1 MAGARIFVK
10 AKARGGFGPPSI
22 TVFEFVSKLKTSIRI
37 GTRGSKLALW
47 QAHHVADRLTAA
59 GLTPEIVIITTK
71 GDVVLD
77 RSLDKIGAK
86 GVFTEELEESLR
98 TGHIDI
104 AVHSAKDVQS
114 TIPADLELLAFME
127 REQVNDV
134 VVSFDANL
142 DLERPDLVLG
152 TSSTRRKAMLKRFM
166 PHATTAEA
174 RGNLQTRLRKLEEGQ
189 YHALVLAYAGVHRM
203 EYDGLIRHVLPE
215 TQFIPATGQG
225 SVAIECARNLEPALK
240 TELHRILD
248 HAATHVCL
256 AAERAFLRTMEGG
269 CSIPSFALATLSP
282 DGATLQLH
290 AGLISLDGQQ
300 FIEETRTATPAEAE
314 ATGVQLAES
323 ILARGGQQILDDIRR
338 ERE

>member
-1 MAGARIFVK
+1 M
-10 AKARGGFGPPSI
+10 
-22 TVFEFVSKLKTSIRI
+22 KTSIRI

-47 QAHHVADRLTAA
+47 QAHHVADKLSAA

-86 GVFTEELEESLR
+86 GVFTEELEEGLR
-98 TGHIDI
+98 TGHVDI

-114 TIPADLELLAFME
+114 SIPTDLELLAFME

-134 VVSFDANL
+134 IVSFDPNL
-142 DLERPDLVLG
+142 DLQRPDLVLG
-152 TSSTRRKAMLKRFM
+152 TSSTRRKAMLKRFL

-189 YHALVLAYAGVHRM
+189 YHGLVLAYAGVHRM
-203 EYDGLIRHVLPE
+203 EYDSLIRFVLPE
-215 TQFIPATGQG
+215 TQYVPATGQG

-240 TELHRILD
+240 TELRRILD
-248 HAATHVCL
+248 HPATHVCL

-269 CSIPSFALATLSP
+269 CSIPSFALATLAA
-282 DGATLQLH
+282 DGETVQLH
-290 AGLISLDGQQ
+290 GGLISLDGQQ
-300 FIEETRTATPAEAE
+300 FLEEIQVAPTTAADSLGIQVAE
-314 ATGVQLAES
+314 TVLGRGGS
-323 ILARGGQQILDDIRR
+323 RILADIRR
-338 ERE
+338 VRDEA

>member
-1 MAGARIFVK
+1 
-10 AKARGGFGPPSI
+10 
-22 TVFEFVSKLKTSIRI
+22 LKKPIRI

-47 QAHHVADRLTAA
+47 QAHHVAACLEQA
-59 GLTPEIVIITTK
+59 GMASEIVIITTK

-86 GVFTEELEESLR
+86 GVFTEELEVGLR

-114 TIPADLELLAFME
+114 TIPDDLELLAFME

-134 VVSFDANL
+134 VVSFQADL
-142 DLERPDLVLG
+142 DLRKPGLVLG
-152 TSSTRRKAMLKRFM
+152 TSSTRRKAMLRRFL
-166 PHATTAEA
+166 PNASTAEA

-189 YHALVLAYAGVHRM
+189 YDALVLAYAGVHRM
-203 EYDGLIRHVLPE
+203 EYDHLIRHVLPE
-215 TQFIPATGQG
+215 TQFVPATGQG
-225 SVAIECARNLEPALK
+225 SVAIECARTLEPALK

-248 HAATHVCL
+248 HPATHVCL

-282 DGATLQLH
+282 DGAVVHLH
-290 AGLISLDGQQ
+290 GGLISLDGAKLL
-300 FIEETRTATPAEAE
+300 EEAQTADVSQAEAL
-314 ATGVQLAES
+314 GIRIAES
-323 ILARGGQQILDDIRR
+323 VLARGGQQILDEIRR
-338 ERE
+338 ERDS